1 MCWVPGSGQLPG
13 CLCPCTAA
21 VAGERRGLGYRQPLQ
36 TPHAPAQALQPWNR
50 LPTGLPTGLP
60 ARLLLQRAG
69 SFSYSPTAPTLVMPS
84 PKSSP
89 CLSPPSPLGALG
101 QGYTSS
107 GGGVG
112 GSSGLLQVP
121 RLAGVL
127 THKLAL
133 APAAPPGSPDRH
145 PRDNSF
151 ASAASFT
158 SLSSLQGASPRAG
171 SGLALGQGFG
181 SPRPVPASHFA
192 VAAAAQRAQQG
203 TPRSSPSASAPT
215 AGELAG
221 QEGWFEIDVQGGE
234 GACIPAVG
242 GPGKASPTS
251 TPGTK
256 LAPEGQAATKISIR
270 VDAAPLHAGTPT
282 SSPVAGA
289 AAGGGGRL
297 PGAAADGSA
306 PEGSGLISAGRL
318 PAGGASQVA
327 GAGESAA
334 VPNRC
339 VGLGGRL
346 ADVWSRMQ
354 QHLQP

>member
-1 MCWVPGSGQLPG
+1 M
-13 CLCPCTAA
+13 
-21 VAGERRGLGYRQPLQ
+21 
-36 TPHAPAQALQPWNR
+36 QALQPWNCS
-50 LPTGLPTGLP
+50 PTGLPTGLP

-84 PKSSP
+84 PRSSP

-101 QGYTSS
+101 QGYASS

-192 VAAAAQRAQQG
+192 VAAAAVAAAAQRAQQG
-203 TPRSSPSASAPT
+203 TPCSTPSAAAPA

-251 TPGTK
+251 APGTK
-256 LAPEGQAATKISIR
+256 LGPEGQAATKISIR
-270 VDAAPLHAGTPT
+270 VDAAPLHAGTPA
-282 SSPVAGA
+282 SHPVAGA
-289 AAGGGGRL
+289 AAGGGGRQ

-306 PEGSGLISAGRL
+306 PVGSGLIPAGRL
-318 PAGGASQVA
+318 PAGGASQTA

-346 ADVWSRMQ
+346 ADVGSRMK